1 MEKINTEKLFRQ
13 RERLD
18 QALNGKANKAV
29 EDIKEALK
37 KNNIDAT
44 PEIALDTCV
53 YAIEELHIESL
64 NFPMC

>member
-1 MEKINTEKLFRQ
+1 MGKIDVEDLFTQ

-29 EDIKEALK
+29 KDIKEALK

-44 PEIALDTCV
+44 PEIALDTCI
-53 YAIEELHIESL
+53 YAIEELHIERL
-64 NFPMC
+64 NLPMC